1 MIVLLISV
9 LLLIYFAVTSASREL
24 NELAQAQDQ
33 IDARQEEVQ
42 QMGDAMQGIKNQIE
56 DDYDN
61 LDKQVSDY

>member
-1 MIVLLISV
+1 MFPPDRKSGEFMKKDGNGVGLIVLLISV

-42 QMGDAMQGIKNQIE
+42 
-56 DDYDN
+56 
-61 LDKQVSDY
+61 